1 MVTAASPYEAVL
13 RFIDEVVIRICAGR
27 GGDGVIS
34 FHRAKYQP
42 KGGPDGGDGG
52 RGGDVIIQASSQLWT
67 LEDTTLRGVYRAEN
81 GCPGQGGKRS
91 GRAGK
96 DVVLR
101 VPVGTLVWD
110 ADNDQ
115 LLADITEDKQ
125 EFKVAIGGEG
135 GRGNSRFAT
144 PRNRTPRKCT
154 PGKPG
159 EEKRIKLELKL
170 LADVG
175 LVGRPNAG
183 KSTMLAALTRAR
195 PNIADYPF
203 STLSPALGIVPY
215 GVYQRFVLA
224 DIPGLAEGAGEG
236 RGLGHRFLRH
246 IERTKLLV
254 ILIEVPEPDHSQAY
268 NQLMKGLDGYSQE
281 LSELPRILVLSK
293 SDLHGDDNM
302 IDFPFDL
309 EVSSVTGDGLDDL
322 VEMIAERLGLKQE
335 AGN

>member
-1 MVTAASPYEAVL
+1 VL
-13 RFIDEVVIRICAGR
+13 RFIDEVEISVCAGR

-34 FHRAKYQP
+34 FHRAKYLP

-52 RGGDVIIQASSQLWT
+52 RGGDVIIGASSQLWT

-81 GCPGQGGKRS
+81 GRSGQGGKRS

-125 EFKVAIGGEG
+125 EFKVAIGGKG

-159 EEKRIKLELKL
+159 EEKRIRLELKL

-183 KSTMLAALTRAR
+183 KSTLLAALTRAR

-203 STLSPALGIVPY
+203 STQSPALGIVTY
-215 GVYQRFVLA
+215 GVYQRFVMA

-254 ILIEVPEPDHSQAY
+254 ILIEAPDKDHHQAY
-268 NQLMKGLDGYSQE
+268 NQLMDELDGYSEE
-281 LSELPRILVLSK
+281 LSRLPRILVMSK
-293 SDLHGDDNM
+293 SDLPCDDNKT
-302 IDFPFDL
+302 DLSFDL

-322 VEMIAERLGLKQE
+322 VEMVAERLGLKQE
-335 AGN
+335 TVN